1 MKKGEWFLLIFNI
14 LVVAGFTIY
23 YGSIRNYEFLIYI
36 GVILFFFILIL
47 ATLKKSKFDY
57 LILIGLSLWAFFHM
71 AGGGV
76 RVGDGVLYS
85 VQLIPIINSGELIIL
100 KFDQFVHAF
109 GFGVSTL
116 IAWHLI
122 KPYLNEKTN
131 YKIVYPLVA
140 LIGMGLGA
148 LNEVIEFTA
157 VVLVP
162 ETGVGGYYNTA
173 LDLVFNMFGAV
184 IAIAIVYFRRKQKLK
199 ELRK

>member
-1 MKKGEWFLLIFNI
+1 MIDFKRG
-14 LVVAGFTIY
+14 
-23 YGSIRNYEFLIYI
+23 
-36 GVILFFFILIL
+36 
-47 ATLKKSKFDY
+47 
-57 LILIGLSLWAFFHM
+57 
-71 AGGGV
+71 
-76 RVGDGVLYS
+76 
-85 VQLIPIINSGELIIL
+85 VQLIPIINHGELIIL
-100 KFDQFVHAF
+100 KFDQFVHFF

-140 LIGMGLGA
+140 LVGIGLGA

-184 IAIAIVYFRRKQKLK
+184 AAIFVVHFRRIKLNK
-199 ELRK
+199 